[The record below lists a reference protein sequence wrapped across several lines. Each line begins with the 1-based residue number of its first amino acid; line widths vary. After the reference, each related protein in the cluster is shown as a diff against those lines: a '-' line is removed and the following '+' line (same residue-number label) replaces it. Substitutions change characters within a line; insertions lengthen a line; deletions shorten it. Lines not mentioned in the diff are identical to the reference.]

1 MFTLSA
7 AALQILLLVYVAV
20 SDVKTREISN
30 TVCLLIAA
38 FAIARLPFDD
48 LQHLV
53 PLFYVTALLFVLLL
67 ILYGRKLLGGGD
79 VKLLTALAIG
89 LSLTEVFQL
98 LYVTVIAGAVVALVY
113 LAMRLPPYPSL
124 PTSFSERWRNLLH
137 TPLPYGVAIACGGIW
152 VVVSHGV

>member
-1 MFTLSA
+1 
-7 AALQILLLVYVAV
+7 
-20 SDVKTREISN
+20 
-30 TVCLLIAA
+30 
-38 FAIARLPFDD
+38 
-48 LQHLV
+48 
-53 PLFYVTALLFVLLL
+53 
-67 ILYGRKLLGGGD
+67 

-98 LYVTVIAGAVVALVY
+98 LYVTVIAGAVVVLVY